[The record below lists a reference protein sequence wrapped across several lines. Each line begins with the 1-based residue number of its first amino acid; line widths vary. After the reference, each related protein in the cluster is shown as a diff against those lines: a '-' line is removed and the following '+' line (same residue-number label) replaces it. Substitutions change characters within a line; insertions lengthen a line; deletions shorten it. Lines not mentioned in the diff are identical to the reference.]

1 VYSFDRLSA
10 EQRPRVVRDGL
21 RAGGSV
27 GKLYA
32 GAIYLTQI
40 AFYAGVYDP
49 AAGCALIEFEGEN
62 GGFDLAKQTYP
73 VPGRFLPHALSVDG
87 NPA

>member
-1 VYSFDRLSA
+1 M
-10 EQRPRVVRDGL
+10 Q
-21 RAGGSV
+21 
-27 GKLYA
+27 KLYA

-62 GGFDLAKQTYP
+62 GGFDLDEQTYP
-73 VPGRFLPHALSVDG
+73 VPGRFLPHASSVDG